1 MSGCGQWC
9 SYLDRIIRLI
19 WSVGTTPK
27 KVNIDTKIICS
38 GWYGIVVVG
47 VACVAC
53 VQAIHLW
60 RANVRRSPP
69 HALAFPL
76 RNLSR
81 LRWACRQAIVCVVT
95 FPVWAKHKS
104 RSKASAHRRVE
115 PLTLSCTWKRFIRR
129 LEAVGR
135 ITLWFKFPPRGP
147 RGMDIWLL
155 YAPEPLALSHW
166 NALCAG

>member
-9 SYLDRIIRLI
+9 SYLDRLIRLI

-69 HALAFPL
+69 HALAFPFAESLVTQMSLPSGYSL
-76 RNLSR
+76 RSDLSC
-81 LRWACRQAIVCVVT
+81 L
-95 FPVWAKHKS
+95 
-104 RSKASAHRRVE
+104 SKAQ
-115 PLTLSCTWKRFIRR
+115 K
-129 LEAVGR
+129 
-135 ITLWFKFPPRGP
+135 
-147 RGMDIWLL
+147 
-155 YAPEPLALSHW
+155 
-166 NALCAG
+166 